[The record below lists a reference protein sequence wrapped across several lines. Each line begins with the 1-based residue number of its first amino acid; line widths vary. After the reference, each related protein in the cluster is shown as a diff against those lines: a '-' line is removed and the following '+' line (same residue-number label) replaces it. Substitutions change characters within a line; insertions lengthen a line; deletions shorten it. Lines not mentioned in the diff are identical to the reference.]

1 MARHSFAEVGA
12 GAAVLALAAGFVI
25 FALGNTGTKA
35 TPSYKLFARF
45 DDVGGLAPGSDVR
58 MAGVKIGQV
67 DKVYL
72 DPKSYQAVVSFSVND
87 DVKLATDSSAEIAT
101 SSLLGGASLV
111 IEEGGAADNLQNGQ
125 TMTVTQSALNIEDL
139 LGKFIFNVG
148 SLATASEQQ
157 LKADQARDKGAAA
170 ANPPPAAA
178 APAAPAAGGSS
189 LAP

>member
-35 TPSYKLFARF
+35 TPSYKLIARF

-58 MAGVKIGQV
+58 MAGVKIGRV

-72 DPKSYQAVVSFSVND
+72 DPKTYQAVVTFSVD
-87 DVKLATDSSAEIAT
+87 QDVKLSTDSSAEIST

-111 IEEGGAADNLQNGQ
+111 IDEGGSDDNLQNGQ
-125 TMTVTQSALNIEDL
+125 TMTVTQSAVNIEDL

-157 LKADQARDKGAAA
+157 LKADQARDQGAASGKT
-170 ANPPPAAA
+170 P
-178 APAAPAAGGSS
+178 APASAPAAGGANSG
-189 LAP
+189 P

>member
-125 TMTVTQSALNIEDL
+125 TMTVTQSAVNIEDL

-157 LKADQARDKGAAA
+157 MKADQARDKGADTGK
-170 ANPPPAAA
+170 PT
-178 APAAPAAGGSS
+178 APAAGGAS
-189 LAP
+189 LSP